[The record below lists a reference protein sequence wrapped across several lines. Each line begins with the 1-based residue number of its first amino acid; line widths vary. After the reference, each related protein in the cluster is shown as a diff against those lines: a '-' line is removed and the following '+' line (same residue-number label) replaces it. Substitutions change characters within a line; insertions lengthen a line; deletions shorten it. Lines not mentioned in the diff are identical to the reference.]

1 MRWTLLPLLLLA
13 VTASA
18 ETWRWVDEDGVVN
31 FSDQPRPGAERVELQ
46 GLSTFSPPEW
56 TAQPDEPAGPAEPDA
71 AGLDWY
77 SRLAILS
84 PVNEETIWNNQGNL
98 DVALAVE
105 PRMRQ
110 GDRINLYLDGEPV
123 NGLPPNATR
132 FTIDRVFR
140 GGHTLRATIVDQNG
154 AELFSSDTL
163 QFYVRQTSLLNP
175 QNNAPGVSPTPPIAP
190 RPPAVR
196 PLPRPR
202 GGT

>member
-56 TAQPDEPAGPAEPDA
+56 TAQPDEPAGPAAPDA
-71 AGLDWY
+71 EGLEWY

-98 DVALAVE
+98 DVALTVE

-132 FTIDRVFR
+132 FTINRVFR
-140 GGHTLRATIVDQNG
+140 GGHTLRATVVDRNG

-175 QNNAPGVSPTPPIAP
+175 QNSAPGVSPTPPIAP
-190 RPPAVR
+190 RPPIVQ
-196 PLPRPR
+196 PRPR

>member
-13 VTASA
+13 TALSA
-18 ETWRWVDEDGVVN
+18 DTWRWVDENGVVN

-56 TAQPDEPAGPAEPDA
+56 TSRENEPEGSAEPDA
-71 AGLDWY
+71 EGLEWY

-105 PRMRQ
+105 PRMRS

-123 NGLPPNATR
+123 SGLPPNATR
-132 FTIDRVFR
+132 FTINRVFR
-140 GGHTLRATIVDQNG
+140 GGHTLRATVVDQNG
-154 AELFSSDTL
+154 AELFSSDTQ

-175 QNNAPGVSPTPPIAP
+175 QNSPPGVRPTPPIA
-190 RPPAVR
+190 RPPVVQ
-196 PLPRPR
+196 PRPR